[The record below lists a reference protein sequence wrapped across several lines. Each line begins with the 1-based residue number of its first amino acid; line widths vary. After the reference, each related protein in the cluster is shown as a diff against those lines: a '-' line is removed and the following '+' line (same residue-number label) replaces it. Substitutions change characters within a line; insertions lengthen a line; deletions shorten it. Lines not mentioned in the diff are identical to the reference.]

1 MSYTL
6 TITDEQYFSQISK
19 VEIYCEIL
27 LGILRYTNV
36 KNYPTEEEYRKQ
48 LTKKMKF
55 QNLYDF
61 DLYRACIDQME
72 DAQYAI
78 NEFIKNGL
86 YVNES
91 KQGEMYLRLYGV
103 LNACYLQVGV
113 MTDLVRL
120 FNFHNQKEIRDE
132 LKKQNAIEFRNKI
145 ASHSTSYIDKHN
157 NFSYYKV
164 AQYSLDKNADRILV
178 VGKNENEAN
187 YINLFEYVKD
197 FTKTIELYL
206 EQIIDK
212 ELYSRKFKKEAFDWM
227 KLRHDYIKKL

>member
-1 MSYTL
+1 M
-6 TITDEQYFSQISK
+6 TDEEYLSKISK

-36 KNYPTEEEYRKQ
+36 KTYPTEEEQVKQ
-48 LTKKMKF
+48 LTKKLKF

-78 NEFIKNGL
+78 NEFIENGL
-86 YVNES
+86 YVKENR
-91 KQGEMYLRLYGV
+91 QGEMYLRLYGV

-120 FNFHNQKEIRDE
+120 FNFQNQKEIREE
-132 LKKQNAIEFRNKI
+132 LKKLNAIELRNKI
-145 ASHSTSYIDKHN
+145 ASHSTSYLDENK

-164 AQYSLDKNADRILV
+164 AQSSLDKKADRILI

-187 YINLFEYVKD
+187 YINLYKYVTE

-212 ELYSRKFKKEAFDWM
+212 ELYSRTFKKEAFEWM
-227 KLRHDYIKKL
+227 KFRHDYIKNCS